1 MGLICFAAKKHKSNQ
16 RYLRLTSRQWLMR
29 SGRWPQAHVSNTV
42 LGRRR
47 RTMSICTLHWREN
60 IDVVGWSQLAAYPSI
75 PSMGLQAR
83 DPSVAMLNY
92 TTGEGNARYHALK
105 MMIQYTSAGDALL
118 ETMLSDSKDIYA
130 QGFTSKKDSSALTI
144 VLGNKSVKEQQ
155 VALHVDPKGKEL
167 TGCTTHTVDGLT
179 GDGPPRQGSWDGR
192 SPFALG
198 PFAIS
203 VVRCKASM

>member
-1 MGLICFAAKKHKSNQ
+1 
-16 RYLRLTSRQWLMR
+16 
-29 SGRWPQAHVSNTV
+29 
-42 LGRRR
+42 
-47 RTMSICTLHWREN
+47 
-60 IDVVGWSQLAAYPSI
+60 
-75 PSMGLQAR
+75 
-83 DPSVAMLNY
+83 
-92 TTGEGNARYHALK
+92 
-105 MMIQYTSAGDALL
+105 MIL
-118 ETMLSDSKDIYA
+118 ETILSDSKDIYA

-167 TGCTTHTVDGLT
+167 TGCTTHTDGLM
-179 GDGPPRQGSWDGR
+179 GMALRRQGSWDGR